1 MYCPISNSNFDSVD
15 SPIED
20 NTVCCEDCDIC
31 LTYKKVQFACFSESD
46 LDVFN
51 AV

>member
-20 NTVCCEDCDIC
+20 NSVCFADCDSC
-31 LTYKKVQFACFSESD
+31 LTYIKLQLSCFPESD
-46 LDVFN
+46 LDFFN